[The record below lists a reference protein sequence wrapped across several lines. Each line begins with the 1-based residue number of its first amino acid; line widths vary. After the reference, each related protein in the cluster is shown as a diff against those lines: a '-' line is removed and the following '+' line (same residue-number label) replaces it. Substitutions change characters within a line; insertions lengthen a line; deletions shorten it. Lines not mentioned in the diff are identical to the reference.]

1 MMVDTSKLRVGD
13 KIWLQ
18 SKLLCRQDDD
28 RALEEVWNLASVL
41 SIERATLTVQAD
53 RPIGGKHV
61 IQKTSLEK
69 ICYSN
74 PDDLVVT
81 DLTSLHHIHEPAIL
95 HNLSQHFR
103 NPDPYSYM
111 ASILIAVNPLQQVY
125 SKEMSAYIGKQLGD
139 EPPHPYAVAESAY
152 QMMALPLTGCNQSV
166 VITGES
172 GSGKTETSK
181 IVLRFL
187 ASRATSKQESMS
199 NLDERLIETNPI
211 LEAFGNAKTLR
222 NHNSSRFGKFM
233 KLLFVRDQNH
243 QCSLGGAMIETYLLE
258 KSRVI
263 SQVKKERNF
272 HVFYQLF
279 HSGSKADWG
288 LSAPQE
294 VTYLKQSQCYEDS
307 HIDDRGWFAE
317 LQHAMQ
323 CEGINAEQVLK
334 TVAAVLMLGNIVFDE
349 RHEVGKAEGA
359 AVSKSS
365 ASALSIASQMLGVQP
380 GLLEKVLCERQMSV
394 GGDTLAALQTKD
406 GASLTRDAIAKAIY
420 AQLFDYIVQQL
431 NGRLNQNGV
440 TLDDPGNMYIG
451 VLDIF
456 GFECYKRNGF
466 EQLLI
471 NFTNEELH
479 AMYTQKV
486 VVAEKRLY
494 ESEGLR
500 AVNIDVTFLEEQVG
514 VALVSYS
521 RWV

>member
-1 MMVDTSKLRVGD
+1 MMVDTSKLRAGD
-13 KIWLQ
+13 KIWLEA
-18 SKLLCRQDDD
+18 KLLARKDDD
-28 RALEEVWNLASVL
+28 RALEQVWNLASVV
-41 SIERATLTVQAD
+41 SIKHGTITVQAD
-53 RPIGGKHV
+53 NPIGGKHV

-74 PDDLVVT
+74 PDELVVT

-95 HNLSQHFR
+95 HNLGQHFR

-125 SKEMSAYIGKQLGD
+125 SKDMSAYIGKQLGD
-139 EPPHPYAVAESAY
+139 EPPHPYAIAETAF

-181 IVLRFL
+181 IILRFL
-187 ASRATSKQESMS
+187 AGRATSKSDTMS

-233 KLLFVRDQNH
+233 KLLFIRDNTNN
-243 QCSLGGAMIETYLLE
+243 CGLAGAMIETYLLE

-279 HSGSKADWG
+279 HSGTKSEWG
-288 LSAPQE
+288 LSSPQE
-294 VTYLKQSQCYEDS
+294 IDYLKQSQCFEDS
-307 HIDDRGWFAE
+307 HIDDKGWFSE

-323 CEGINAEQVLK
+323 TEGIAAEEVLK
-334 TVAAVLMLGNIVFDE
+334 TVAAVLMLGNIKFDE

-359 AVSKSS
+359 AVSRSS
-365 ASALSIASQMLGVQP
+365 STALQIAAKMLGVQP
-380 GLLEKVLCERQMSV
+380 QLLEKVLCERQMSV
-394 GGDTLAALQTKD
+394 GGEKMAALQTKES
-406 GASLTRDAIAKAIY
+406 ATLTRDAIAKAIY

-431 NGRLNQNGV
+431 NGRLNPSGV
-440 TLDDPGNMYIG
+440 LPNEDDPTTQYIG

-456 GFECYKRNGF
+456 GFECFRRNGF

-479 AMYTQKV
+479 AMYTSKV

-500 AVNIDVTFLEEQVG
+500 CVAIDVTFLEEQVSTI
-514 VALVSYS
+514 VSSAL
-521 RWV
+521 